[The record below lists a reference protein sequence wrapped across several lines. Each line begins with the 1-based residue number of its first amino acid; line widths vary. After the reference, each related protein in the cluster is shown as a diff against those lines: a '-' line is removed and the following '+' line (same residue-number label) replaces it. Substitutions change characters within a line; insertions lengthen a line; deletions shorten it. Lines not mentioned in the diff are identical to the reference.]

1 MSPLLTIKS
10 GGPASWAMRIITAA
24 VLSFVMLWIPTQGSD
39 SLIETCTTAF
49 TLMAAALSLNLL
61 LGYAGQISIGHSA
74 FFGIGAY
81 TTAIM
86 VTRWGW
92 SPFFTLPAA
101 FVVAFVIGALV
112 SLPALRIKGVY
123 LALVTLALGLVFPQF
138 IKWPKVSGF
147 TGGSKG
153 IDKTG
158 FKFTKQNPTYEIF
171 GWNPWGN
178 LRGQNVKP
186 FYYWVGLVIVAI
198 VYLICR
204 GIVKSRKG
212 RSLLAIRD
220 NSTAAAVMGVNLAV
234 TKGIVFGLSAAMC
247 ALPGCLSAI
256 RTGTVTPDTQ
266 LLTVAGAITFLVIMV
281 VGGAGSLWGPILGAA
296 VYQFITERT
305 GDWTEPGNIPGLFR
319 PLFSWSKTAP
329 GGGIF
334 AATLILLMFFAP
346 FGIAGLW
353 RAQTARLVR
362 VVPKP
367 AGTGT
372 LDGAI
377 SATAED
383 PPPTD

>member
-1 MSPLLTIKS
+1 MIKS
-10 GGPASWAMRIITAA
+10 GGAASWTIRIVVGLLLAFA
-24 VLSFVMLWIPTQGSD
+24 LAWIPTRGSD

-74 FFGIGAY
+74 FFGIGTY
-81 TTAIM
+81 TTAIC

-92 SPFFTLPAA
+92 SPFFTLPVA
-101 FVVAFVIGALV
+101 FVVSFVVGALV

-138 IKWPKVSGF
+138 IKWPKIASF

-153 IDKTG
+153 LDKTG
-158 FKFTKQNPTYEIF
+158 FKFTKTNPTYEVF

-186 FYYWVGLVIVAI
+186 FYYWVGLIIVVI

-204 GIVKSRKG
+204 GIVKSRVG
-212 RSLLAIRD
+212 RSLVAIRD
-220 NSTAAAVMGVNLAV
+220 NSTAAAVMGVNLALS
-234 TKGIVFGLSAAMC
+234 KGIVFGLSAAMC

-266 LLTVAGAITFLVIMV
+266 LLTVAGAITFLVVMV

-296 VYQFITERT
+296 VYQFIIEKT
-305 GDWTEPGNIPGLFR
+305 GDWVEPANIPGVIR
-319 PLFSWSKTAP
+319 PLFSWSETAP

-334 AATLILLMFFAP
+334 ALALIFLMFFAP
-346 FGIAGLW
+346 LGIVGLW
-353 RAQTARLVR
+353 KRQSARLFR
-362 VVPKP
+362 VVPKA
-367 AGTGT
+367 AGTAT
-372 LDGAI
+372 LA
-377 SATAED
+377 ATTRRGPIHTMNPD
-383 PPPTD
+383 KQRR

>member
-1 MSPLLTIKS
+1 MRPLFTIKS
-10 GGPASWAMRIITAA
+10 GGAASWAIRIAVAA
-24 VLSFVMLWIPTQGSD
+24 CLVAGMLWIPTRGSD

-74 FFGIGAY
+74 FFGLGTY
-81 TTAIM
+81 TTAIC

-92 SPFFTLPAA
+92 SPFVTMPVA
-101 FVVAFVIGALV
+101 FVVAFVVGALV

-138 IKWPKVSGF
+138 IKWPKIAGF
-147 TGGSKG
+147 TGGAKG
-153 IDKTG
+153 LDKTG
-158 FKFTKQNPTYEIF
+158 FKFTKKNPTYEIF

-186 FYYWVGLVIVAI
+186 FYYWVGLIIVVI

-204 GIVKSRKG
+204 GIVKSRIG
-212 RSLLAIRD
+212 RSLVAIRD

-234 TKGIVFGLSAAMC
+234 TKGVVFGLSAAMC

-281 VGGAGSLWGPILGAA
+281 VGGAGSLWGPIIGAA
-296 VYQFITERT
+296 VYQFIVEKT
-305 GDWTEPGNIPGLFR
+305 GDWTEPENIPGLFR

-334 AATLILLMFFAP
+334 ALALILLMFFAP
-346 FGIAGLW
+346 FGIAGFWKL
-353 RAQTARLVR
+353 QTARFVR

-367 AGTGT
+367 AGTAT
-372 LDGAI
+372 L
-377 SATAED
+377 SATPPADAEG
-383 PPPTD
+383 